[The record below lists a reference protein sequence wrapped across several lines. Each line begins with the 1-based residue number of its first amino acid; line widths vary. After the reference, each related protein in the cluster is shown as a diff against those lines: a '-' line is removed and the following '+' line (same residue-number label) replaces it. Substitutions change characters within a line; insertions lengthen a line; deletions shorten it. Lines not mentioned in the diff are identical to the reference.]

1 MKELQQ
7 LFKLIDQYNKKEK
20 DKKMNIMNKRNRSD
34 DYVRLKDIKSG
45 ARSFHINYDR
55 ARKQAKKWAGE
66 TGEHDFLITEKVRL
80 CPHCSSRVVDGV
92 CGSHG
97 SVISTR
103 KVELNHTIKIID
115 GDYVEQIKR
124 CVQKNKQ
131 LEIDALIKEIKKE
144 NKK

>member
-1 MKELQQ
+1 MKQ
-7 LFKLIDQYNKKEK
+7 
-20 DKKMNIMNKRNRSD
+20 RNRSD

-55 ARKQAKKWAGE
+55 ARKQAKKWAGK
-66 TGEHDFLITEKVRL
+66 TGEHDFWINEKVGL
-80 CPHCSSRVVDGV
+80 CPHCSNRVIDGV

-103 KVELNHTIKIID
+103 KVELNHMIKIKD
-115 GDYVEQIKR
+115 GLCVEEIR
-124 CVQKNKQ
+124 GCLQKNKQ